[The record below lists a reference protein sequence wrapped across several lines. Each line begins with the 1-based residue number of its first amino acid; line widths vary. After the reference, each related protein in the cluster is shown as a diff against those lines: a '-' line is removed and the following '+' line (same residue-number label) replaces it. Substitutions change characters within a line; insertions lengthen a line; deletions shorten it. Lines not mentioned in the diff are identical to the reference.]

1 MALLAALFFVVA
13 ALYAAV
19 GFGGGS
25 TYTALLILNAID
37 YRAVPTI
44 SLCCNIVVVAGGVF
58 AFARAGSID
67 WRRIAPWI
75 AASAPAAWIGGRLPL
90 REEIFIVVLGFA
102 LLVAGALLASGT
114 GARRE
119 QPRRDVA
126 PPIAIAGGGALGLL
140 SGMTGIGGGIFL
152 APLLHGLGWDTPRR
166 IAGACCL
173 FILINSIAGLAGQ
186 AAKLIEIN
194 AISLATA
201 YWPLAAAVFAGGQ
214 IGSRLGAHVIPESLL
229 RRLTGA
235 LIIYV
240 AARLLAQSF
249 GLGFGIL

>member
-1 MALLAALFFVVA
+1 MALLAALFLVVA
-13 ALYAAV
+13 ALYASV

-37 YRAVPTI
+37 YRAVPMI
-44 SLCCNIVVVAGGVF
+44 SLVCNIIVVAGGVL
-58 AFARAGSID
+58 AFARAGCID

-90 REEIFIVVLGFA
+90 REDAFIAILGLA
-102 LLVAGALLASGT
+102 LLIAGLLLISGAGARSDKPH
-114 GARRE
+114 R
-119 QPRRDVA
+119 PVA
-126 PPIAIAGGGALGLL
+126 LPIALAGGGALGLL
-140 SGMTGIGGGIFL
+140 SGVTGIGGGILL

-173 FILINSIAGLAGQ
+173 FILINSVAGLAGQ

-194 AISLATA
+194 AFTLATG

-214 IGSRLGAHVIPESLL
+214 IGSRMGARVIPENLL

-235 LIIYV
+235 LIVYV
-240 AARLLAQSF
+240 AARLLAQWLHLASE
-249 GLGFGIL
+249 